1 MGWGRGAAAAASSAA
16 GAAAGDGPLASP
28 PPPFAAPLCSPCG
41 QGGWRGGQEHAN
53 APAAARRRP
62 PCGGYRRAGTVHQ
75 GRPRRCPP
83 RAPARA
89 AAPSPNPQR
98 TAALAERPREGTYR
112 QNHRCFT
119 VAPVW
124 YGRGALRLKR
134 HRLTRAPPL
143 PAGWSARCASRSR
156 SQSTP
161 DTHPPSTVL
170 RAALGM
176 RMWVAKKI
184 PKGIPRRAAGGTADV
199 GRGWRRPATAG
210 RARPRLVAAA
220 GWRTYP
226 PHAPTTTGRGVTP
239 DGPTTPLHTSRHP
252 ACTHR
257 RVRGNVCKRTRG
269 GRGAATAR
277 QTARGSVWDPTR
289 FKQTTTTTTKKN
301 RHGFYPS

>member
-184 PKGIPRRAAGGTADV
+184 PKGIPRRAAGGTAEMWVAV
-199 GRGWRRPATAG
+199 GGAPRRRAEPVRGSSRRRVGEHTPRTRQPPPAGGSPQTDRRRP
-210 RARPRLVAAA
+210 
-220 GWRTYP
+220 
-226 PHAPTTTGRGVTP
+226 
-239 DGPTTPLHTSRHP
+239 
-252 ACTHR
+252 CTHR
-257 RVRGNVCKRTRG
+257 AILR
-269 GRGAATAR
+269 A
-277 QTARGSVWDPTR
+277 PTE
-289 FKQTTTTTTKKN
+289 
-301 RHGFYPS
+301 G